1 MRPGT
6 HRVHP
11 RASRYHARE
20 NVLRTKEYSPVAKKI
35 RMATAA
41 AALVPLALLAAA
53 CGSSGGGSSSGS
65 SSAPSASASSSSA
78 GVSLTE
84 TGSTLVF
91 PLFGAWQ
98 TAYNTDVTNVTIT
111 GSGTG
116 SGTGIA
122 DAATGT
128 VTMGASDAYL
138 SSSDI
143 SQYPGLVN
151 IPVAVASVMVNYNV
165 PGVRKPLNLDGKVLT
180 AIYTGKIKNWNDPA
194 IKALNPGVNLPA
206 LAITTLHR
214 AESSGSTF
222 LFTSYLNAQDSA
234 NWPTTA
240 VGTTVSW
247 PSGAKAQ
254 AETGSGGMVTGC
266 QSIKGCIAYI
276 GISYKSKTDDAGL
289 GEASLGNKAGKFTQ
303 PTSDAVAAA
312 LASFGTIPASGS
324 QSLIN
329 SSDPKGYP
337 IVNYEYMIVKK
348 QQPSSATADALK
360 AFLKWTIT
368 DGADPKFLDAV
379 GFEPL
384 PDNVATVSQNLI
396 SGIST

>member
-1 MRPGT
+1 M
-6 HRVHP
+6 
-11 RASRYHARE
+11 
-20 NVLRTKEYSPVAKKI
+20 AKKI

-65 SSAPSASASSSSA
+65 SSSPSASASST
-78 GVSLTE
+78 GVALTE

-98 TAYNTDVTNVTIT
+98 TAYNTDVTDVTIT

-143 SQYPGLVN
+143 SQYPGLIN
-151 IPVAVASVMVNYNV
+151 IPVAVASLMVNYNV
-165 PGVRKPLNLDGKVLT
+165 PGIKKPLNFNGKLL
-180 AIYTGKIKNWNDPA
+180 AEIYTGKVKTWNDPA
-194 IKALNPGVNLPA
+194 IKALNPGQNLPA
-206 LAITTLHR
+206 MKITALHR

-222 LFTSYLNAQDSA
+222 LFTSYLNAQDPA
-234 NWPTTA
+234 DWPVTA

-247 PSGAKAQ
+247 PSGAAAQ

-266 QSIKGCIAYI
+266 QAIKGCIAYI
-276 GISYKSKTDDAGL
+276 GISYLSKTEAAGL
-289 GEASLGNKAGKFTQ
+289 GEAVPGQQGRQVRPADHRRGQRRAGQ
-303 PTSDAVAAA
+303 LRHHPGQRLPVADQHVGPQGLPDHQLRVHDREEAAGQRWGGRRAQGLPEVDHHYRGRPEVPGRGGLRAAA
-312 LASFGTIPASGS
+312 VQRCDRLSEPDLEHQF
-324 QSLIN
+324 LI
-329 SSDPKGYP
+329 
-337 IVNYEYMIVKK
+337 
-348 QQPSSATADALK
+348 
-360 AFLKWTIT
+360 
-368 DGADPKFLDAV
+368 
-379 GFEPL
+379 
-384 PDNVATVSQNLI
+384 
-396 SGIST
+396 

>member
-1 MRPGT
+1 
-6 HRVHP
+6 
-11 RASRYHARE
+11 
-20 NVLRTKEYSPVAKKI
+20 VAKKI

-65 SSAPSASASSSSA
+65 SSSPSASSSA
-78 GVSLTE
+78 QGVSLSE

-98 TAYNTDVTNVTIT
+98 TAYNTDVTDVTIT

-143 SQYPGLVN
+143 SQYPGLIN
-151 IPVAVASVMVNYNV
+151 IPVAVASLMVNYNV
-165 PGVRKPLNLDGKVLT
+165 PGIKKPLNLDGKTLA
-180 AIYTGKIKNWNDPA
+180 AIYNGKITSWNDPA
-194 IKALNPGVNLPA
+194 IKAMNPGQNLPA
-206 LAITTLHR
+206 LKITTLHR

-222 LFTSYLNAQDSA
+222 LFTSYLNAQDPA
-234 NWPTTA
+234 DWPTTA

-276 GISYKSKTDDAGL
+276 GISYLSKTQDAGL
-289 GEASLGNKAGKFTQ
+289 GEAALANKAGKFAQ
-303 PTSDAVAAA
+303 PTTGAISAA
-312 LASFGTIPASGS
+312 LASFSTIPATGS

-329 SSDPKGYP
+329 TSDPKGYP
-337 IVNYEYMIVKK
+337 IINYEYMIVKK
-348 QQPSSATADALK
+348 QQPSSSVADALK

-384 PDNVATVSQNLI
+384 PDSVSTVSQNLI
-396 SGIST
+396 SSISS

>member
-1 MRPGT
+1 M
-6 HRVHP
+6 
-11 RASRYHARE
+11 
-20 NVLRTKEYSPVAKKI
+20 AKKI

-65 SSAPSASASSSSA
+65 SSSPSASSSSN
-78 GVSLTE
+78 GVALTE

-98 TAYNTDVTNVTIT
+98 TAYNTDVTDVTIT

-143 SQYPGLVN
+143 SQYPGLIN
-151 IPVAVASVMVNYNV
+151 IPVAVASLMVNYNV
-165 PGVRKPLNLDGKVLT
+165 PGIKKPLNFNGKLL
-180 AIYTGKIKNWNDPA
+180 AEIYTGKVKTWNDPA
-194 IKALNPGVNLPA
+194 IKALNPGQNLPNMK
-206 LAITTLHR
+206 ITALHR

-222 LFTSYLNAQDSA
+222 LFTSYLNAQDPA
-234 NWPTTA
+234 DWPVTA

-247 PSGAKAQ
+247 PSGAAAQ

-276 GISYKSKTDDAGL
+276 GISYLSKTEAAGL
-289 GEASLGNKAGKFTQ
+289 GEASLANKAGKSVQ
-303 PTSDAVAAA
+303 PTGGAINAA

-329 SSDPKGYP
+329 TSDPKGYP
-337 IVNYEYMIVKK
+337 IINYEYMVVKK
-348 QQPSSATADALK
+348 QQASAGVADALK

-368 DGADPKFLDAV
+368 TGADPKYLDAV

-384 PDNVATVSQNLI
+384 PSNVATVSQNLI
-396 SGIST
+396 SSISS

>member
-1 MRPGT
+1 M
-6 HRVHP
+6 
-11 RASRYHARE
+11 
-20 NVLRTKEYSPVAKKI
+20 AKKI

-65 SSAPSASASSSSA
+65 SSSPSASSSN
-78 GVSLTE
+78 GVALTE

-98 TAYNTDVTNVTIT
+98 TAYNTDVTDVTIT

-143 SQYPGLVN
+143 SQYPGLIN
-151 IPVAVASVMVNYNV
+151 IPVAVASLMVNYNV
-165 PGVRKPLNLDGKVLT
+165 PGIKKPLNFNGKLLSE
-180 AIYTGKIKNWNDPA
+180 IYTGKVKTWNDPA
-194 IKALNPGVNLPA
+194 IKALNPGQNLPA
-206 LAITTLHR
+206 LKITTLHR

-222 LFTSYLNAQDSA
+222 LFTSYLNAQDPA
-234 NWPTTA
+234 DWPVTA

-247 PSGAKAQ
+247 PTGAAAQ

-276 GISYKSKTDDAGL
+276 GISYLSKTQDAGL
-289 GEASLGNKAGKFTQ
+289 GEAALANKAGKFTL
-303 PTSDAVAAA
+303 PTSAAVSAA

-329 SSDPKGYP
+329 TSDPKGYP
-337 IVNYEYMIVKK
+337 VINYEYMIVKK
-348 QQPSSATADALK
+348 QQASAGVADALR

-368 DGADPKFLDAV
+368 DGADPKFLGAV

-384 PDNVATVSQNLI
+384 PSGTATVSQNLI
-396 SGIST
+396 SSISS

>member
-1 MRPGT
+1 
-6 HRVHP
+6 
-11 RASRYHARE
+11 
-20 NVLRTKEYSPVAKKI
+20 VAKKI

-53 CGSSGGGSSSGS
+53 CGSSGGGSSAGS
-65 SSAPSASASSSSA
+65 SSSPSAPPASASSSSG
-78 GVSLTE
+78 GVALTE

-98 TAYNTDVTNVTIT
+98 TAYNTDVTDVTIT

-138 SSSDI
+138 SASDL
-143 SQYPGLVN
+143 SQYPDLVN
-151 IPVAVASVMVNYNV
+151 IPVAVAAVDVNYNL
-165 PGVRKPLNLDGKVLT
+165 PGVKKLNLNGKVL
-180 AIYTGKIKNWNDPA
+180 AGIYGGKIKTWNDPA
-194 IKALNPGVNLPA
+194 IKALNPGANLPGM
-206 LAITTLHR
+206 AITALHR
-214 AESSGSTF
+214 EDSSGSTF
-222 LFTSYLNAQDSA
+222 LFTSYLNAQDA
-234 NWPTTA
+234 ADWPTTA

-266 QSIKGCIAYI
+266 QSIKGCVAYI
-276 GISYKSKTDDAGL
+276 GISYQSKTADAGL
-289 GEASLGNKAGKFTQ
+289 GAAALANKAGKFAV
-303 PTSDAVAAA
+303 TSSDSIKAA
-312 LASFGTIPASGS
+312 LDSFPNTPATGA

-329 SSDPKGYP
+329 TADPKGYP

-348 QQPSSATADALK
+348 QQSSAGVADALK

-368 DGADPKFLDAV
+368 DGADPKFLGAV

-384 PDNVATVSQNLI
+384 PASVATISENLI
-396 SGIST
+396 SGISA

>member
-1 MRPGT
+1 M
-6 HRVHP
+6 
-11 RASRYHARE
+11 
-20 NVLRTKEYSPVAKKI
+20 AKKI

-65 SSAPSASASSSSA
+65 SSSPSASSSSSSS
-78 GVSLTE
+78 GVALTE

-98 TAYNTDVTNVTIT
+98 TAYNTDVTDVTIT

-151 IPVAVASVMVNYNV
+151 IPVAVASMMVNYNV
-165 PGVRKPLNLDGKVLT
+165 PGVKKPLNLNGKLL
-180 AIYTGKIKNWNDPA
+180 AQIYTGKVKTWNDPA
-194 IKALNPGVNLPA
+194 IKALNPGQNLPA
-206 LAITTLHR
+206 MKITALHR

-222 LFTSYLNAQDSA
+222 LFTSYLNAQDPA
-234 NWPTTA
+234 DWPVTA

-247 PSGAKAQ
+247 PSGASAQ
-254 AETGSGGMVTGC
+254 AETGNGGMVTGC

-276 GISYKSKTDDAGL
+276 GISYLSKTQDAGL
-289 GEASLGNKAGKFTQ
+289 GEAALANKAGKFTQ
-303 PTSDAVAAA
+303 PTSGAIAAA
-312 LASFGTIPASGS
+312 LASFGIIPASGS
-324 QSLIN
+324 ESLIN
-329 SSDPKGYP
+329 TTDPKGYP

-348 QQPSSATADALK
+348 QQSSSSVADALK

-368 DGADPKFLDAV
+368 DGADPKFLGAV

-384 PDNVATVSQNLI
+384 PSNVQTVSQNLI
-396 SGIST
+396 SSISA